1 MTTDWFDRFCAMD
14 DAQYKAD
21 TEKQELID
29 AVIAE
34 MKAQIADNDW
44 TVIEELL
51 RLVSNKHL
59 KGFLPEEETTP

>member
-1 MTTDWFDRFCAMD
+1 MSDWFDRFCAMD

-21 TEKQELID
+21 TEKQKLVD